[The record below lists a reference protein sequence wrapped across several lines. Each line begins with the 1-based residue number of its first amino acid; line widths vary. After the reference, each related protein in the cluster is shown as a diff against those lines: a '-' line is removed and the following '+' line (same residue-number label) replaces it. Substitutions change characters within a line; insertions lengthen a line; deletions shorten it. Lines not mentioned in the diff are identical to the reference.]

1 MLLPKASVALRLVML
16 ACLAGQAGCRLGET
30 RCLESPDHVLEL
42 QRSAFSEYRCRKAA
56 NYCEQGFVQSL
67 HGQDACEAKPGC
79 AYQPGECYCPPD
91 VVCVCGG
98 GPVSQCAPVAGPA
111 EAGL

>member
-1 MLLPKASVALRLVML
+1 MWLPKARVLLRGVLVL
-16 ACLAGQAGCRLGET
+16 CLAAQTGCRLSET
-30 RCLESPDHVLEL
+30 RCLDSADHTLEL
-42 QRSAFSEYRCRKAA
+42 QRSTFSEYRCRKAA
-56 NYCEQGFVQSL
+56 NHCEQGFVQSL

-98 GPVSQCAPVAGPA
+98 GPVSQCAPVTGPG
-111 EAGL
+111 EASL